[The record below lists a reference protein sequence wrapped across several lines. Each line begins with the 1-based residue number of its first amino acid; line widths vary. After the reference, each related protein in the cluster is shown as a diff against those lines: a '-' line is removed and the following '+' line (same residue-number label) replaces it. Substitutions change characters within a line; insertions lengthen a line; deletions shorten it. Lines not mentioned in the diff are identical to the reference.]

1 MADLTPTPDE
11 NAAVWQW
18 DGETPLL
25 GGPSTAP
32 LNRQAQALLNRQ
44 AWLKAEVARVE
55 GVADDAATDAATAL
69 STAASALSYVTD
81 NVAQLP
87 ETSYFENNYAGIL
100 AKMVD
105 GRIVG
110 WGRATASNLGTGHTH
125 DGDIRPS
132 FSNFAPKIPAGVT
145 IAGFSMAGADSFVWL
160 SNGWVYHA
168 GVNARGIGGHGDTAR
183 RYIFTR
189 INYFFSGGLSV
200 VDVKPRSNR
209 SDDQYSNALFLCSNG
224 DVYFSGY
231 SNTADAGDGIN
242 TERSISTPVKCL
254 AISGAVGISAGSDN
268 YSGNFAWRADGTCYA
283 WGPNSQGMLGVGGSA
298 ATHTPVVIAGLLAA
312 KVVNRV
318 GMNTSNT
325 RYGFTLFLLKD
336 GTVKAAG
343 YNLNNNLG
351 DGTTT
356 DRNTPTTVIGLS
368 DIADVGIGGGDFGWG
383 WAVTTGK
390 RLKVWG
396 CNVHGVL
403 GVGDTTAR
411 GTPLEPIGWTDE
423 TDTDVLSG
431 SPPFQG
437 KVVKVIT
444 GKTVA
449 SGYSGQQM
457 VVLDEDGNI
466 WSAGMNLTQCVGWN
480 STGTNTRFKR
490 AGLMGVAPGDKIV
503 DIHIQGSP
511 LYGGQRLFALTQQGR
526 LVASGPNSYAILTCV
541 PNSGYHGNVFVQP
554 VRLGV

>member
-1 MADLTPTPDE
+1 MANLTPTPEE
-11 NAAVWQW
+11 NADVWQW
-18 DGETPLL
+18 DGGTALL
-25 GGPSTAP
+25 GGAPTTP

-44 AWLKAEVARVE
+44 AWLRNEVARVE
-55 GVADDAATDAATAL
+55 GVADDAADDAAAAM
-69 STAASALSYVTD
+69 TAASSALSYVTD

-87 ETSYFENNYAGIL
+87 DTSYFENNYACML
-100 AKMVD
+100 AKMAD

-145 IAGFSMAGADSFVWL
+145 IAGFAMAGADSFVWL

-168 GVNARGIGGHGDTAR
+168 GANARGIGGHGDTTR

-200 VDVKPRSNR
+200 IDVKPRCYR

-224 DVYFSGY
+224 EVYFSGY

-242 TERSISTPVKCL
+242 AERNISSPVKCL
-254 AISGAVGISAGSDN
+254 GITGVVGISIGSDN
-268 YSGNFAWRADGTCYA
+268 NSGNFAWRADGTCYA
-283 WGPNSQGMLGVGGSA
+283 WGHNLQGLLGLGTSA
-298 ATHTPVVIAGLLAA
+298 ATYSPVVIPTLLVS
-312 KVVNRV
+312 KVVSRV
-318 GMNTSNT
+318 SINTSNA

-368 DIADVGIGGGDFGWG
+368 DITDVGIGGGDFGWG
-383 WAVTTGK
+383 WAATTGK

-403 GVGDTTAR
+403 GVGDTAAR

-423 TDTDVLSG
+423 ADVDTLSG

-444 GKTVA
+444 GKSVA

-457 VVLDEDGNI
+457 VVLDEDGNV
-466 WSAGMNLTQCVGWN
+466 WSSGMNLTQSVGNN
-480 STGTNTRFKR
+480 STGINSRFKR
-490 AGLMGVAPGDKIV
+490 AALMGVAPGDKIV

-511 LYGGQRLFALTQQGR
+511 LFGGQRLFALTQQGR
-526 LVASGPNSYAILTCV
+526 LVASGPNSYSILTCV
-541 PNSGYHGNVFVQP
+541 PGSGYYGNIFVQP